1 MTNPVDQPGGT
12 HHPGQNWPNNA
23 GVNAPYPT
31 SAAGGQ
37 FPTAEYG
44 YPGPTPAQQPA
55 GYPAQP
61 YGYQSNAGGQYAGYA
76 PQSFPTTPHRPAAL
90 TTGAALSFL
99 TGATLGVAGGLLLTL
114 AAAAGS
120 ARSSLSSTFGS
131 TLDDTYSGIATRG
144 LAGLAIIAVIL
155 LVIAFTLFYGGIDA
169 ALARGTAMAITGNV
183 IAAVLTFIVVILT
196 TAWLLVWLVI
206 PVIAVIALVQ
216 GSVRRYIAG
225 RAPVD

>member
-1 MTNPVDQPGGT
+1 MTNPADQPGGT
-12 HHPGQNWPNNA
+12 YHPGQNWPNTA
-23 GVNAPYPT
+23 GVNAPYPN
-31 SAAGGQ
+31 SPAGGQ
-37 FPTAEYG
+37 IPTAGYG
-44 YPGPTPAQQPA
+44 YPGPPPQPQHT
-55 GYPAQP
+55 GYSAQP
-61 YGYQSNAGGQYAGYA
+61 YGYQPNVGAQYAGYG
-76 PQSFPTTPHRPAAL
+76 PQNFPATPHRPSAL
-90 TTGAALSFL
+90 TAGAALSFL

-131 TLDDTYSGIATRG
+131 TLDTYSGIATRG
-144 LAGLAIIAVIL
+144 LATLAIIAVIL
-155 LVIAFTLFYGGIDA
+155 LVIAFTLLYGAIDA
-169 ALARGTAMAITGNV
+169 TLARSTAVAITGNV

-216 GSVRRYIAG
+216 GSVRSYIAG